1 MPLIH
6 GKCVHSMKSLLN
18 RVNEVLHYIDQLAR
32 VSFSF
37 LVVGLL
43 TYCVM
48 ERIKRESVSVQGKL
62 SEASLFRMVWAEA
75 SPAGTV
81 A

>member
-48 ERIKRESVSVQGKL
+48 ERIKRESVCWEDALRTPQQYG
-62 SEASLFRMVWAEA
+62 E
-75 SPAGTV
+75 
-81 A
+81 